1 MPEAE
6 KKKLVAGLLAGENPQ
21 SSSGADL
28 KTVAKHVNTAYLRN
42 LNMTKKKARS
52 ILTGKTSCTAVCTQ
66 LLERAFYYGYTD
78 EKILADTLSQYLLML
93 FLILKYEE
101 LYIIGVQLF

>member
-6 KKKLVAGLLAGENPQ
+6 KKKLVAGLLAGEKLQ

-28 KTVAKHVNTAYLRN
+28 KTLAKHVNTAYLRN

-66 LLERAFYYGYTD
+66 LLVTCQQQ
-78 EKILADTLSQYLLML
+78 SQFFPCL
-93 FLILKYEE
+93 F
-101 LYIIGVQLF
+101 